1 MTNVAE
7 NPSSGPAPRRGKKLL
22 FVLGGLLAVLV
33 LLVVLTPTITD
44 AVVRPK
50 VVAALRD
57 ALNGEPAVGRL
68 SFSLFSGL
76 ELADLR
82 IGNPPGFSSAPCV
95 TVERVTADPSLLSL
109 LGGKL
114 VFNDGLRVVKPQ
126 VFIEQDAR
134 GRLNVAC
141 LAKEQKPAAP
151 VAVVAAAAPPESKPA
166 ADMVAAAPFVIAS
179 LLVEDLGISVKT
191 PALPQPVAL
200 SPLRIKTR
208 VNTLDKPVEFF
219 IKNADASLDVKGR
232 VLAARDGK
240 LDLANLKAELD
251 YAITP
256 ALLAPLMPA
265 LGSLGPLK
273 RFEGTL
279 AGAGHFALDGMAKP
293 SGKGRITLD
302 LPQVALELAAGGTN
316 VVQTFRP
323 GTIQFAYDFKARD
336 ARQTDLD
343 WQFASPAA
351 SVAMRG
357 VATADPAAPALEGDV
372 MVTADIA
379 ALGERFPGVIAAGRK
394 LQGRI
399 AGGIKNLKAS
409 AKTVAG
415 DLDIRGEG
423 LAEIGPGGAVTPL
436 VRDLAVRLRLAAD
449 VEKNNYSV
457 EDLVARVDDALSA
470 KGRLR
475 IEKKAAGSVF
485 EADLQAGADLD
496 ALMARARRFTD
507 LIPPTLPLAGRVD
520 AHLVVPPETSGQA
533 GTPLNLQ
540 VEINGLK
547 TTGIQIPYGE
557 MDLTGIGSP
566 GWAKFEAR
574 SFSMMARA
582 LPAIA
587 PAGQQPLEIK
597 ATGRAT
603 ADLDAGRYDVPEL
616 RVSLPGAGLAAAAA
630 VMLPPKGGDLGAA
643 QVKAA
648 ANAVGDIQSLFTLAR
663 IWGVSLDGMTG
674 RGNIAAQ
681 LETDGTLAQ
690 FAVKKLHAEVK
701 EFAMSGPKAPQAIR
715 WPQSLACDAVLTL
728 NALDPMKTPVEII
741 SGTAQVAGVSV
752 TSLKGR
758 LALDP
763 KSDQSDLQ
771 IAGSVDPA
779 VLAAALPGYLND
791 VTVTSAP
798 GPFEARLR
806 GSAMGARTEI
816 TAKLDLPETALK
828 PPKLAGGPI
837 RLGKPSFDVQATL
850 DTTTSAYRITRA
862 SLKTVLANLDAQG
875 NVALDAQGKLATL
888 DGRLDG
894 AADLT
899 TLGAV
904 AVAVGSLAEGTE
916 LAGNLKVVA
925 EVKAAGGAFPYT
937 ATLTGQGVRFK
948 GQQTKGI
955 AIDEPEPVV
964 KIAGTFANTKDG
976 FTVSIA
982 PGSELRAQ
990 TARGTL
996 SGTIRSQANQP
1007 LSAENLVADLTYD
1020 PARLKPLLAAFDAG
1034 EIRGAGPQ
1042 AASVAF
1048 SGPLSP
1054 GANTLAWLG
1063 GISLAAKLGY
1073 GSYAYT
1079 DVIVEGPPLAL
1090 EMKGGRLPVD
1100 YACKI
1105 NGGATTLK
1113 GNVDANQ
1120 RTQLALSA
1128 KDVGLTLGLMRF
1140 LGFLNSII
1148 NVEKGSI
1155 QGAASLDAVA
1165 AYEGPLPLPTPP
1177 NLTDLLAA
1185 RLAGR
1190 GTYSAKNL
1198 RVQGSQMLNDII
1210 NFVGQPGADTAG
1222 DIQPTNFV
1230 IERGEFRMDK
1240 AVMHLN
1246 GLELTLAGIVR
1257 FDQTLDMQVGV
1268 PMPKRIRD
1276 ANATVAQYLPA
1287 AVTVPVRGRV
1297 GATQV
1302 DYSAAA
1308 TAALRDAGTNAL
1320 KGQAGEA
1327 LKSKAGDLLKGKAGD
1342 LLKGFLGGGNK

>member
-1 MTNVAE
+1 MNTPVDNA
-7 NPSSGPAPRRGKKLL
+7 SSGSVPRRGKKWLM
-22 FVLGGLLAVLV
+22 VLGGLLAVLV
-33 LLVVLTPTITD
+33 LLVLLTPVITD

-57 ALNGEPAVGRL
+57 SLNGEPTIGRL

-76 ELADLR
+76 EIADLR
-82 IGNPPGFSSAPCV
+82 IGNPSGFSAGPCV

-114 VFNDGLRVVKPQ
+114 VLNGSLHVVKPQ
-126 VFIEQDAR
+126 VLIEQDAK

-141 LAKEQKPAAP
+141 LAREQKPTAP
-151 VAVVAAAAPPESKPA
+151 TAVVAAVAPSEKQPT
-166 ADMVAAAPFVIAS
+166 ADMTLAAPFVIAS
-179 LLVEDLGISVKT
+179 LLIEDLGISVKT

-200 SPLRIKTR
+200 SPLRIETR
-208 VNTLDKPVEFF
+208 VDTLDKPVTFL
-219 IKNADASLDVKGR
+219 IKNADGSLDVKGHML
-232 VLAARDGK
+232 VARDGK
-240 LDLANLKAELD
+240 LDIANLKAELD
-251 YAITP
+251 YAIAP
-256 ALLAPLMPA
+256 ALLAPLTPA
-265 LGSLGPLK
+265 LGSFGPLK

-316 VVQTFRP
+316 VVQAFRP

-343 WQFASPAA
+343 WQFASPAV
-351 SVAMRG
+351 SVAMKG
-357 VATADPAAPALEGDV
+357 VATADPTAPALEGDI

-379 ALGERFPGVIAAGRK
+379 ALGERFPGVIAAERK

-409 AKTVAG
+409 AKAIAG

-423 LAEIGPGGAVTPL
+423 LAEVGPGGALVPL
-436 VRDLAVRLRLAAD
+436 VKDLAARLRLAVD
-449 VEKNNYSV
+449 VEKSNYRID
-457 EDLVARVDDALSA
+457 ELDAHVDDALSA

-475 IEKKAAGSVF
+475 FEKKAAGSVF
-485 EADLQAGADLD
+485 EVDLRIGADLD
-496 ALMARARRFTD
+496 ALMAKARRFTD

-520 AHLVVPPETSGQA
+520 AHLIIPPETSGQA

-547 TTGIQIPYGE
+547 TSGIQIPYGE
-557 MDLTGIGSP
+557 MDMTGVGSP
-566 GWAKFEAR
+566 GWKKVEFK
-574 SFSMMARA
+574 SLSTMARI
-582 LPAIA
+582 LPAGA
-587 PAGQQPLEIK
+587 PANQSPLEIT
-597 ATGRAT
+597 ATGRAM

-630 VMLPPKGGDLGAA
+630 VMMPPKGGDLGAA

-648 ANAVGDIQSLFTLAR
+648 ANVAGDIQSLFNLAR
-663 IWGVSLDGMTG
+663 IWGVPLDGITG
-674 RGNIAAQ
+674 RGSIAAQ

-715 WPQSLACDAVLTL
+715 WPQSLACDAVITL

-752 TSLKGR
+752 TSLKGK

-763 KSDQSDLQ
+763 KSDQTDLQ
-771 IAGSVDPA
+771 IAGSLDPA
-779 VLAAALPGYLND
+779 TLAAAVPGYLND
-791 VTVTSAP
+791 VAIVSAP
-798 GPFEARLR
+798 GPFDVRLR
-806 GSAMGARTEI
+806 GAVLGARSEI
-816 TAKLDLPETALK
+816 AAKLDLPETTLK
-828 PPKLAGGPI
+828 PPRLSGGPI
-837 RLGKPSFDVQATL
+837 SLGKPSLDLQASL
-850 DTTTSAYRITRA
+850 DTAGSAYRITRA
-862 SLKTVLANLDAQG
+862 SLKTALANLDAQG

-888 DGRLDG
+888 DGHLDG

-904 AVAVGSLAEGTE
+904 AVAVGALADGTE
-916 LAGNLKVVA
+916 LTGHLKVA
-925 EVKAAGGAFPYT
+925 ADVKAGGGAFPYT
-937 ATLTGQGVRFK
+937 ATLTGQSIHFK

-964 KIAGTFANTKDG
+964 KLAGTFANTKDG

-982 PGSELRAQ
+982 SGSELRAQ
-990 TARGTL
+990 TARGAI

-1020 PARLKPLLAAFDAG
+1020 AARLKPLLIAFSAG
-1034 EIRGAGPQ
+1034 EVRGTGPQ
-1042 AASVAF
+1042 PARIAF
-1048 SGPLSP
+1048 TGPLSP
-1054 GANTLAWLG
+1054 GTNTLAWLG
-1063 GISLAAKLGY
+1063 GISLAANLGY
-1073 GSYAYT
+1073 GTYAYT
-1079 DVIVEGPPLAL
+1079 DVIVEGPPIAI
-1090 EMKGGRLPVD
+1090 EMKGGRLPLD
-1100 YACKI
+1100 YTCKI
-1105 NGGATTLK
+1105 NGGVTTLK
-1113 GNVDANQ
+1113 GDVDVNQ
-1120 RTQLALSA
+1120 RTHLTLSA
-1128 KDVGLTLGLMRF
+1128 KDVGLTLGLMRS

-1155 QGAASLDAVA
+1155 QGAGSLDADVT
-1165 AYEGPLPLPTPP
+1165 YDGPLPLPTPA
-1177 NLTDLLAA
+1177 NLTELLAA
-1185 RLAGR
+1185 KLTGK
-1190 GTYSAKNL
+1190 GSYSAKNL
-1198 RVQGSQMLNDII
+1198 RIQGSPMLTDII
-1210 NFVGQPGADTAG
+1210 NFVGQPGTDAVG

-1246 GLELTLAGIVR
+1246 GLELTLAGTVR
-1257 FDQTLDMQVGV
+1257 FDQTLDMQVGL

-1276 ANATVAQYLPA
+1276 ANATVAQFLPA

-1302 DYSAAA
+1302 DYNAAA
-1308 TAALRDAGTNAL
+1308 TGALKEAGAGAL
-1320 KGQAGEA
+1320 KGKAGE
-1327 LKSKAGDLLKGKAGD
+1327 LLKGKAGD
-1342 LLKGFLGGGNK
+1342 LLKGLFGGSK